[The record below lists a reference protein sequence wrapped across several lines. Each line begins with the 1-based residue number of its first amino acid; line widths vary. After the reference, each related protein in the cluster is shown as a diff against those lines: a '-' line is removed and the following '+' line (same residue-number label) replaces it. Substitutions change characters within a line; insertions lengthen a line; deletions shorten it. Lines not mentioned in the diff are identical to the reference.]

1 MNPIN
6 KLLLLLILVC
16 HAHAGYA
23 QTINYQGAPHIQN
36 FDPNN
41 DTGSKYIWAVCQD
54 KRGVLFFGDGEGV
67 IEYDGTSWRR
77 HPVPNKSTVK
87 SLATDSTGIIYVGGN
102 NDFGYLKPDSIG
114 SLKYHSLNHLVPNNT
129 PYYRSV
135 WKIYITEQGVYYIC
149 YNKIFRLV
157 NDTIEVISVDLMP
170 PCADFANGT
179 IYVMDKTLGLAT
191 IDGNQLIPLPNYDV
205 EHLRIN
211 GYFFVNSLSADEVL
225 MSNSRASYFQKYNTS
240 THQLSRI
247 NLPKQ
252 TELFLKENFGFH
264 VLNLNN
270 GTKAISTSKGGIA
283 ILNENFEIIRIIN
296 EERGLISNSVYSLFL
311 DMDKNLWAIHVK
323 GVSRIDLSYP
333 AQFYG
338 KRQGIEKEVTASTVH
353 NGIQYIGTEEK
364 CFYLPPYQFSLKDDN
379 HKAIH
384 IKNILYCHQFIDVNG
399 HLLIC
404 DWISLS
410 EINNKVAKHIYNK
423 GERVYCA
430 AYDKR
435 YPDKIAI
442 GQNEKVVICTFKD
455 NGTNNFIELKSSFN
469 INDKLSQI
477 RSMVFDDEGKLWL
490 ASYNEGIS
498 CIKFNNNDLTDY
510 TVIHFTKDNG
520 LPREIQDAYVNK
532 FNGNIN
538 IFTPKGIYKPIPT
551 YNKLGESSFSFSH
564 DARWGKT
571 FTQDSC
577 GVKIAKQIS
586 TNQFFIHGDKTGILK
601 MLKDS
606 VVFDYKPFLKL
617 NNIRSASIA
626 DSRFINFGGIGCFGV
641 YDTWAKKDVDKSF
654 KVLIRKVSIMPSDSL
669 VFNGSY
675 LSSDGKSVVLS
686 QSKDY
691 VPMLDNNLNSL
702 RFHFSANFFES
713 PDRNQYRYMVEGFDK
728 DWSTWS
734 TEPSATYTN
743 IPFGNYTFKVMSKN
757 VYSTQSPV
765 STYKFSIKPAWHQ
778 TEWAYLLYL
787 LLSVLFIVIIAK
799 LYSRNLSRQNLT
811 LEKLVKIRTAELQD
825 SVDKLKD
832 TQSSLMQQEKMAS
845 LGILTA
851 GVAHEIN
858 NPLNYILGGYT
869 GLQNYFEDKNELDE
883 EVEMLLDSIKVGV
896 DRAAEIVSGLN
907 QFSRTRKTLDERCDI
922 HSILDNSILMI
933 QHLLNNRIELIKNLH
948 AESFIVMGNVGE
960 LHQVFINILINAC
973 QAIPNLGTIRVTSG
987 LRGRYIKIIIFD
999 SGVGIEE
1006 NNLAKITDPFFTTK
1020 EAGQGTGLGL
1030 YISYKIVKDHKGKL
1044 AIRSKTGVGT
1054 HVIISLPVAK

>member
-1 MNPIN
+1 MLFAYLPQIA
-6 KLLLLLILVC
+6 LT
-16 HAHAGYA
+16 
-23 QTINYQGAPHIQN
+23 QTIRYHGAPHIQN
-36 FDPNN
+36 FEPNSET
-41 DTGSKYIWAVCQD
+41 DSKFIWSICQD
-54 KRGVLFFGDGEGV
+54 YRGILFFGDGEGV

-77 HPVPNKSTVK
+77 HPVPNKSAVK
-87 SLATDSTGIIYVGGN
+87 SLATDSTGTIYVGGN

-114 SLKYHSLNHLVPNNT
+114 SLKYHSLNHLVPGNT

-135 WKIYITEQGVYYIC
+135 WKIFITHQGVYYISQ
-149 YNKIFRLV
+149 NKIFRLI
-157 NDTIEVISVDLMP
+157 NDKVEVIPVNLEP
-170 PCADFANGT
+170 PGAAFANGI
-179 IYVMDKTLGLAT
+179 IYLVEKTMGMVT
-191 IDGNQLIPLPNYDV
+191 IDGNQFKPLPNYDV
-205 EHLRIN
+205 KHLRKN
-211 GYFFVNSLSADEVL
+211 GYFFVNSLSDDEVL
-225 MSNSRASYFQKYNTS
+225 ISFSRTDHFYKYNTS
-240 THQLSRI
+240 TYKLDKI
-247 NLPKQ
+247 DLPKQ
-252 TELFLKENFGFH
+252 TALFLRENFGFDII
-264 VLNLNN
+264 NLDN
-270 GTKAISTSKGGIA
+270 GIKAIGTSKSGIA
-283 ILNENFEIIRIIN
+283 ILNTNWEITSIIN
-296 EERGLISNSVYSLFL
+296 EEWELISNSVYSLFF
-311 DMDKNLWAIHVK
+311 DMDKNLWAAHAK
-323 GVSRIDLSYP
+323 GVSRIDITYP
-333 AQFYG
+333 MILYC
-338 KRQGIEKEVTASTVH
+338 KKQGIENDVTATTVH
-353 NGIQYIGTEEK
+353 NGIQYIGTEDK
-364 CFYLPPYQFSLKDDN
+364 CFYLPPYQFSLEDDN
-379 HKAIH
+379 HKALQ
-384 IKNILYCHQFIDVNG
+384 IKKLRDCHQFLDVNG
-399 HLLIC
+399 HLLLC
-404 DWISLS
+404 NWASLS
-410 EINNKVAKHIYNK
+410 EINKNVVQHIYNK
-423 GERVYCA
+423 EERIYCA

-455 NGTNNFIELKSSFN
+455 NGTDNFIELKSTFD

-477 RSMVFDDEGKLWL
+477 RSMVFDDQGKLWL

-498 CIKFNNNDLTDY
+498 CIKFNSNDLTDY
-510 TVIHFTKDNG
+510 TVIHFTENNG
-520 LPREIQDAYVNK
+520 LPKEIQNAYVNN

-577 GVKIAKQIS
+577 AVKIAKQIS

-626 DSRFINFGGIGCFGV
+626 DNRFINIGGVGCFGV
-641 YDTWAKKDVDKSF
+641 YDTWAKKNVDKSF
-654 KVLIRKVSIMPSDSL
+654 EVLIRKVSILPSDSL

-675 LSSDGKSVVLS
+675 LSPDGKSVVLS

-691 VPMLDNNLNSL
+691 VPILANNLNSL
-702 RFHFSANFFES
+702 RFHFSANYLES
-713 PDRNQYRYMVEGFDK
+713 PLRNQYRYMVEGFDK

-743 IPFGNYTFKVMSKN
+743 IPYGAYTFKVMGKN
-757 VYSTQSPV
+757 LYDTQSPV
-765 STYKFSIKPAWHQ
+765 STYKFYVKPAWYQ
-778 TEWAYLLYL
+778 TEWAYLLYFII
-787 LLSVLFIVIIAK
+787 SVLFIILIVK
-799 LYSRNLSRQNLT
+799 LYSRNLSRKNLT
-811 LEKLVKIRTAELQD
+811 LERLVQIRTGELQET
-825 SVDKLKD
+825 VYKLKD

-907 QFSRTRKTLDERCDI
+907 QFSRTRKSLDERCDI

-948 AESFIVMGNVGE
+948 AESCIVMGNVGE

-973 QAIPNLGTIRVTSG
+973 QAIPNSGTIRVTTG
-987 LRGRYIKIIIFD
+987 LRGSHLKIIVFD
-999 SGVGIEE
+999 NGMGIEQD
-1006 NNLAKITDPFFTTK
+1006 NLNKITDPFFTTK

-1030 YISYKIVKDHKGKL
+1030 YISYKIVKEHKGQL
-1044 AIRSKTGVGT
+1044 TIRSKPGAGT
-1054 HVIISLPVAK
+1054 HVIISLPLAQ